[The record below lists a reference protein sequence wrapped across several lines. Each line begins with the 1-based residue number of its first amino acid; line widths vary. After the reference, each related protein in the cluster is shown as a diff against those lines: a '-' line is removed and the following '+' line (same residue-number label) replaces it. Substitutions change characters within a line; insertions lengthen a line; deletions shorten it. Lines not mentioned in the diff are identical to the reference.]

1 IMDAKAVEGV
11 RASVL
16 QQVDQALAVLEK
28 GGDWTDQDGLGQIAD
43 ALRQRRGEIEQAV
56 ARLANAGS
64 GQVRTRIHGD
74 LHLGQVL
81 VTGGGVTFIDF
92 EGEPAKSLEDRRAKA
107 SPLRDVAGMLRSF
120 DYAAALG
127 AIAAA
132 HVAQG
137 VQDRAVNVVSQFQ
150 SVASEAFLDG
160 YGEVAGAVSTEL
172 LDLFLLEKAAY
183 EVSYEAANRPAWLGT
198 PLRGLAATI
207 DRLLGGDQ

>member
-1 IMDAKAVEGV
+1 M
-11 RASVL
+11 
-16 QQVDQALAVLEK
+16 LEK
-28 GGDWTDQDGLGQIAD
+28 GGDWTEHLGQLAE
-43 ALRQRRGEIEQAV
+43 AVLQRRGKLDEAV
-56 ARLANAGS
+56 RRLSATAAG
-64 GQVRTRIHGD
+64 QPRTRIHGD

-92 EGEPAKSLEDRRAKA
+92 EGEPAKPLDARRAKA

-127 AIAAA
+127 AAAA
-132 HVAQG
+132 ANVAQG
-137 VQDRAVNVVSQFQ
+137 VQDRAVDVVGQFQ
-150 SVASEAFLDG
+150 SVASQAFLDG

-198 PLRGLAATI
+198 PLRGLAATV
-207 DRLLGGDQ
+207 DRLLEGDQ